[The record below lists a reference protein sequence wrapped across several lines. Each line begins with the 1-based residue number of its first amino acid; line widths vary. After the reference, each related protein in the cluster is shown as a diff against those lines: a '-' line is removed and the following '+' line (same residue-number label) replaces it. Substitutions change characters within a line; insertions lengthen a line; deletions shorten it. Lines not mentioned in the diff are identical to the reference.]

1 MHALAEGLSACKFGV
16 EASLMRK
23 VLGAAFAAAMAV
35 GLSTAAQAQIKLKI
49 SSPTVNDMSAEWSKT
64 FAAAV
69 EKRAGGKIK
78 VEFYPAGQLGPIPAT
93 VEGTALGTIEMVVL
107 ASGFYVGLEPRFLV
121 LDMPGLFDNTEHGR
135 KVFSDPE
142 ARAVLSQFG
151 KSKGLEPIA
160 YFVHSPLYLLSHKPV
175 RKVADLAGQK
185 LRMPGGAPLHLEPYR
200 KVGASPLSMPLGEVL
215 PAMQNK
221 TIDGAISG
229 LTVYTGFKY
238 YDVAKG
244 MTALPGS
251 VIIAPIV
258 ANSAF
263 LKSLGPDREKVVGEE
278 AMNAE
283 SAIVPWG
290 VADEAA
296 ALETWRKNGGEV
308 IKMPAEEEKKY
319 IDNVVSILPV
329 VYAANPNFKA
339 DYDVLS
345 AAAQRARSK

>member
-1 MHALAEGLSACKFGV
+1 MKLMLKAVLIGLPLVLAW
-16 EASLMRK
+16 
-23 VLGAAFAAAMAV
+23 
-35 GLSTAAQAQIKLKI
+35 TAQAQVKVKI
-49 SSPTVNDMSAEWSKT
+49 ATPTVNDMAQEWYKV
-64 FAAAV
+64 FAAGV
-69 EKRAGGKIK
+69 EKRAPGKIK
-78 VEFYPAGQLGPIPAT
+78 VEFYPSNQLGSLPAT
-93 VEGTALGTIEMVVL
+93 VEGTALGTIEMISV
-107 ASGFYVGLEPRFLV
+107 ASGFLVGLEPRFLV

-135 KVFSDPE
+135 KVFSDPA

-151 KSKGLEPIA
+151 KGKDLEPIA

-238 YDVAKG
+238 YDVAKA

-258 ANSAF
+258 ANSGF
-263 LKSLGPDREKVVGEE
+263 LKSLGPDLEKVVREE

-283 SAIVPWG
+283 NAIVPWG

-296 ALETWRKNGGEV
+296 ALEVWRKNGGEV
-308 IKMPAEEEKKY
+308 ITLPADEQKKY
-319 IDNVVSILPV
+319 IDNVVSILPI

-339 DYDVLS
+339 DYEVLL

>member
-1 MHALAEGLSACKFGV
+1 MKSMIKAALVGV
-16 EASLMRK
+16 PL
-23 VLGAAFAAAMAV
+23 LFAAGA
-35 GLSTAAQAQIKLKI
+35 TQAQIKITI
-49 SSPTVNDMSAEWSKT
+49 STPTVNDMAQEWAKAFT
-64 FAAAV
+64 AGV
-69 EKRAGGKIK
+69 EKRAPGKIN
-78 VEFYPAGQLGPIPAT
+78 VEFYPSNQLGPIPAT
-93 VEGTALGTIEMVVL
+93 VEGTALGTIEMISV
-107 ASGFYVGLEPRFLV
+107 ASGFLVGLEPRFLV

-263 LKSLGPDREKVVGEE
+263 LKSLGPDLEKVVREE

-283 SAIVPWG
+283 NAIVPWG